1 MYIYTYCYTQAFVL
15 ACTVL
20 THTCVCLKCAVLRK
34 VSLMRS
40 TIVLTSYVELVVL
53 MLLALRVC
61 TSHTAL
67 AMHAYRGYG
76 CNGSWT
82 GELAKLYRQLR

>member
-1 MYIYTYCYTQAFVL
+1 
-15 ACTVL
+15 
-20 THTCVCLKCAVLRK
+20 
-34 VSLMRS
+34 MRS
-40 TIVLTSYVELVVL
+40 TIVQASYVELVVL

-61 TSHTAL
+61 ASHTAL
-67 AMHAYRGYG
+67 SMHAYRGYG